1 MVSSA
6 ARFARSTHRSAQI
19 HGSSP
24 PVQIQPRST
33 RSTRF
38 WTIVAVAIDLVKA
51 GSNLRLKKKLL
62 AMDYEAEMRSWTTDA
77 ANSDDEEEAK
87 EEAKEEQME
96 P

>member
-1 MVSSA
+1 M
-6 ARFARSTHRSAQI
+6 
-19 HGSSP
+19 
-24 PVQIQPRST
+24 
-33 RSTRF
+33 
-38 WTIVAVAIDLVKA
+38 AIDLVKA

-77 ANSDDEEEAK
+77 ANSDDEEEEK